1 MPQLSAI
8 FLYFRNGTDVL
19 QARQLVQER
28 LAAAAPSLPSW
39 AAPPALYPIVSATS
53 RVMQVGISSKT
64 VNNLDLSKIAF
75 FNIRSRLLQVP
86 GVANVA
92 MWGETKKEITVSADP
107 ARLRR
112 EKVPL
117 GSLLTAADNAVD
129 NGLLSFTTGA
139 AIGTGGWLETPNQ
152 RLGIRNQQVINTP
165 AELAN
170 VPLARR
176 GSRTLTLGDVARVAL
191 RRTRR

>member
-1 MPQLSAI
+1 M
-8 FLYFRNGTDVL
+8 
-19 QARQLVQER
+19 
-28 LAAAAPSLPSW
+28 
-39 AAPPALYPIVSATS
+39 
-53 RVMQVGISSKT
+53 
-64 VNNLDLSKIAF
+64 
-75 FNIRSRLLQVP
+75 P

-92 MWGETKKEITVSADP
+92 MWGETKKEITV
-107 ARLRR
+107 ARRPGAAATS

-139 AIGTGGWLETPNQ
+139 AIGTGGWIETPNQ

-165 AELAN
+165 QQLAN

-176 GSRTLTLGDVARVAL
+176 GSQTLTLGDVARVAL